1 MPAILEKWEVM
12 PHGPLTELDDGILTV
27 AGEIRMPLG
36 NFPRRMT
43 VLRLSGDR
51 TAIFSAIALDEPEMA
66 RIEAMGR
73 PAFLIVPGDHHRLDA
88 RIWKQR
94 YPDIEV
100 IAPPGAAEAV
110 AEAVEVDATRD
121 MMDDPEVRFVVMP
134 GTGGHEAALEVRR
147 ASGLTI
153 VANDL
158 IANVAHPHGI
168 GAAIMARLMGFGVSE
183 PQTPWMVRR
192 MIVDD
197 KLALAAQFDAW
208 AAEPGLRRIVV
219 SHGDVI
225 AEHAAEVLRTL
236 ADALD

>member
-12 PHGPLTELDDGILTV
+12 PHEPLVEIDDGILTV

-43 VLRLSGDR
+43 VARLRGDR
-51 TAIFSAIALDEPEMA
+51 TAVYSAIALDAPEMQ

-88 RIWKQR
+88 RIWKDR
-94 YPDIEV
+94 YPDIRV
-100 IAPPGAAEAV
+100 VAPPGAR
-110 AEAVEVDATRD
+110 EAVEEAVPVDATSD
-121 MMDDPEVRFVVMP
+121 VLDDPQVRLIVMP

-168 GAAIMARLMGFGVSE
+168 GAQIMARLMGFGVSE
-183 PQTPWMVRR
+183 PQIPRVVRH
-192 MIVDD
+192 MIVED
-197 KLALAAQFDAW
+197 KVALAHQFADW
-208 AAEPGLRRIVV
+208 GAAPDLRRILV

-225 AEHAAEVLRTL
+225 EENAAEVLRTL